1 LVVRTSACV
10 QVLATVQIDQ
20 SRWLDA
26 SVNLQ
31 HAANALQDM
40 FTASHPHTLAALEL
54 WAKTL
59 EADGSKLGDA
69 AAVWLRVRM
78 RARMR
83 VSCHQCVSLRIAAS
97 RFLLVN

>member
-1 LVVRTSACV
+1 
-10 QVLATVQIDQ
+10 VLATVQIDQ

-31 HAANALQDM
+31 HAANLLQDM

-54 WAKTL
+54 LAKTL

-69 AAVWLRVRM
+69 AAVWLRVRLPACPRFM
-78 RARMR
+78 ISVHPQLRLAACRFVPSSTRMP
-83 VSCHQCVSLRIAAS
+83 
-97 RFLLVN
+97 